1 MGEKTVWYKHKGVQ
15 RNNKQL
21 HKHPSHPY
29 PHPRGRWHKYP
40 PTSRIKDRKG
50 KKFRHTH
57 QELKRTGVKTKYVA
71 RGGRKKRWD

>member
-1 MGEKTVWYKHKGVQ
+1 VVWYKHKGV
-15 RNNKQL
+15 RHDAKKL

-29 PHPRGRWHKYP
+29 MHPKGRWHRYP

-57 QELKRTGVKTKYVA
+57 SELRRKGVKGSYKS
-71 RGGRKKRWD
+71 RGGKKKRWD